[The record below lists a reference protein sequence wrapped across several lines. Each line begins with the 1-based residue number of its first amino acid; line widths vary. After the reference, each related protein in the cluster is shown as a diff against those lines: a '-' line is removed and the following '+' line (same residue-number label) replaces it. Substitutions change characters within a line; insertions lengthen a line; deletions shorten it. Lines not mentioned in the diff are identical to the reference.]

1 MTQQPAR
8 TALFRT
14 WPCSQVNS
22 TASINKSPSQ
32 MREHFIMHHII
43 LEPRWG
49 CQKWVTHIQMTHQF
63 MERVKTVVIIPWSGV
78 FCPASCIHVTILKLT
93 QQSTP
98 ILTVATNQVSLL
110 MIGFV
115 DDSNGQV
122 NMFQEED
129 TIEVLSLMYSK
140 ARKTQQHGRSY
151 WELPAAL

>member
-1 MTQQPAR
+1 MLTSQQHGVHKQVTLTNSR
-8 TALFRT
+8 TLHYASYHIRT
-14 WPCSQVNS
+14 EMGLSETSHTLTDDAPIYGTGQD
-22 TASINKSPSQ
+22 
-32 MREHFIMHHII
+32 
-43 LEPRWG
+43 
-49 CQKWVTHIQMTHQF
+49 
-63 MERVKTVVIIPWSGV
+63 SGNYPMIWF

-98 ILTVATNQVSLL
+98 ILTVVATNQVSLL

-129 TIEVLSLMYSK
+129 TIEVLSLMHSK
-140 ARKTQQHGRSY
+140 ARKTQQHGRNY